1 MRYLKIT
8 VTFLSVILLSGCSL
22 NKDHYKGLSHNLCYY
37 NQDNIVYK
45 SRNGTCVFLA
55 DTIYST
61 KYNNKSYTLSFG
73 SLSAD
78 SGYMNVF
85 EVTKQNTPEI
95 ISLFSDFIAWS
106 ALNQPQMQSEEVKFN
121 NSDKSKRQVA
131 TSASATK
138 QFRYIS
144 KPPKT
149 LGYEEYENSPLLM
162 IQLNLSLFGF
172 PMTDYWLITPGEAR
186 KLIVLIQ
193 ILSADLD

>member
-1 MRYLKIT
+1 MRHLKIT
-8 VTFLSVILLSGCSL
+8 AILLLATLLSGCSL
-22 NKDHYKGLSHNLCYY
+22 NKEYHKGLSRNLCYY
-37 NQDNIVYK
+37 NHDNIVYK
-45 SRNGTCVFLA
+45 SRNGTCSFLA

-61 KYNNKSYTLSFG
+61 AYNNKSYTLLFS

-95 ISLFSDFIAWS
+95 ISLFKDFIAWS
-106 ALNQPQMQSEEVKFN
+106 ELEQPQMQIEEFKFN
-121 NSDKSKRQVA
+121 NSENSKKQVA
-131 TSASATK
+131 TSASAKK
-138 QFRYIS
+138 QFQYIS

-149 LGYEEYENSPLLM
+149 LGYEEYENSPLML

-172 PMTDYWLITPGEAR
+172 PMTDYWLITPEDAR